1 MFTDQRF
8 IHQPKF
14 IKYMKRLFLFLFV
27 GLAIQGL
34 NAQIT
39 TPQPSPKAT
48 IMQKIG
54 LTDFTISYS
63 RPSARSRMV
72 FGDLVPYGEKWRTG
86 ANEATL
92 LKISDDIMIEGQALK
107 AGEYAI
113 YTVPDKFN
121 FEWIFYKNTT
131 SWGLPE
137 EWKEEEVALRVKT
150 PVNMVNNKTETL
162 TFDFDEL
169 RNTSAILKLT
179 WENVTTACKI
189 TVNPDIKVMKDI
201 EKALGGPK
209 AGDYYAAGRYY
220 LENDKDANQAYQ
232 WLHKANEMSPKFYYL
247 RQEALAL
254 AKLNRYKEAIEVAKK
269 STEMAK
275 TEKNEEYVKMNT
287 KDIETWSKM
296 K

>member
-1 MFTDQRF
+1 
-8 IHQPKF
+8 
-14 IKYMKRLFLFLFV
+14 MKRLFLFLFV

>member
-1 MFTDQRF
+1 
-8 IHQPKF
+8 
-14 IKYMKRLFLFLFV
+14 MKRLFLFLFV

-54 LTDFTISYS
+54 LTDFTLSYS

-169 RNTSAILKLT
+169 RNTSAVLKLT

>member
-1 MFTDQRF
+1 MDQTY
-8 IHQPKF
+8 INQPKF

-54 LTDFTISYS
+54 LTDFTLSYS

-169 RNTSAILKLT
+169 RNTSAVLKLT

-275 TEKNEEYVKMNT
+275 TEKNDEYVKMNT

>member
-1 MFTDQRF
+1 
-8 IHQPKF
+8 
-14 IKYMKRLFLFLFV
+14 MKRLFLFLFV

-209 AGDYYAAGRYY
+209 VGDYYAAGRYY

>member
-1 MFTDQRF
+1 
-8 IHQPKF
+8 
-14 IKYMKRLFLFLFV
+14 MKRLFLFLFV

-39 TPQPSPKAT
+39 APQPSPKAT

>member
-169 RNTSAILKLT
+169 RNTSAVLKLT

>member
-1 MFTDQRF
+1 
-8 IHQPKF
+8 
-14 IKYMKRLFLFLFV
+14 MKRLFLFLFV

-169 RNTSAILKLT
+169 RNTSAVLKLT

>member
-1 MFTDQRF
+1 
-8 IHQPKF
+8 
-14 IKYMKRLFLFLFV
+14 MKRLFLFLFV

-54 LTDFTISYS
+54 LTDFTLSYS

-169 RNTSAILKLT
+169 RNTSAVLKLT

-275 TEKNEEYVKMNT
+275 TEKNDEYVKMNT

>member
-1 MFTDQRF
+1 MDQTY
-8 IHQPKF
+8 INQPKF

-54 LTDFTISYS
+54 LTDFTLSYS

>member
-1 MFTDQRF
+1 
-8 IHQPKF
+8 
-14 IKYMKRLFLFLFV
+14 MKRLFLFLFV

-232 WLHKANEMSPKFYYL
+232 WLHKANEVSPKFYYL

>member
-1 MFTDQRF
+1 MDQTY
-8 IHQPKF
+8 INQPKF

-54 LTDFTISYS
+54 LTDFTLSYS

-169 RNTSAILKLT
+169 RNTSAVLKLT